1 MSQTSP
7 YLDPQTT
14 KTPVPL
20 ERPEGLEGP
29 ERTALEFTGDQA
41 SGIAKG
47 VAKGMVV
54 NTLNYLE
61 ADYTPDPVAAGL
73 AYIFGDDWVP
83 RPHVEGMPSAVRD
96 SEGGYH
102 LVRERD
108 VVPGSTTLL
117 DVVNSYVTLD
127 EHEASSTTV
136 QIEQAIAQFV
146 GAYAGP
152 GGVIKGAKAASKTGQ
167 AAAATVRGSLADF
180 LGFEGDEGKIGD
192 AAASL
197 GVPAEYI
204 NDMFLTDVNDSESW
218 NRFEQA
224 VEGAV
229 LTGTGNV
236 LGRVA
241 RIVSKGRAQDVGKA
255 VTEVA
260 DVADVGASASVRV
273 EGDVA
278 EATLESLPALPKGGL
293 EASQFAEVARSGT
306 DPIPRKVMATEAQG
320 LSAFRTGTVDDIA
333 EGALPSRLDLEPTTQ
348 RMVYRLRDHFLRLV
362 EGGYENGAKGSF
374 LNALTPSAMHKMS
387 EGITEALA
395 AIKRGDFD
403 ALDAAIRTT
412 SDFPGTNELMGASI
426 RRIMTREL
434 AEHAYVSAKDVFKA
448 ARDGGY
454 SEDTI
459 ELFQKHGIE
468 MTEMWLRM
476 TDEARAAGSAISLA
490 LRDVGDNVV
499 GGFDEPLTE
508 GILKSIDDAV
518 DEVLGA
524 PGKPVSS
531 PKARKK
537 PSKAPTDT
545 DGALDALTNADP
557 TSQGFREAIDR
568 GFSVPDALDIAEQLG
583 REFDAVPGLALT
595 KSDRNIVQATV
606 FQKMIQFARE
616 LYITN
621 ILSSPKTITVNINS
635 TLANTF
641 IRPLAKTMGAA
652 VTGDTRLARQS
663 LRELSGHLYSFKQT
677 AAYAKDAFVKRQGI
691 LENFDT
697 RQLNSSLFDPVHGH
711 TVRNVLKR
719 LYTAA
724 VDTQLMTDE
733 LFKQMRYRGI
743 RYARA
748 AQLAAD
754 RGLPTKE
761 ADDFISEYVSKGF
774 DENGAALNA
783 VDLAEAK
790 AAAFQTPW
798 ENRAGFVGKAI
809 TALERSRLQD
819 NLWGL
824 AATTVFPFVR
834 TPTNL
839 IAEMIT
845 YVSPQAFLPRNS
857 KIFKALNGELG
868 AEATAIARGK
878 FMLGA
883 TAASAFYAM
892 HSQGLIGFTGSAEV
906 QWQKAKQERTT
917 VAPFSMIIGD
927 QAYPLANF
935 APFSAPLTG
944 LAAVTSANYWADEA
958 GRSLPGENLRTD
970 LWERIGP
977 AVSASMMVLSEAPM
991 LSGLQRIID
1000 VGAQAGQAVETGD
1013 TRRLSVSLAYLT
1025 QGFTTHGTLK
1035 YAKRAFEDDID
1046 KEAHSVMDVFLKD
1059 IPGLDYGAPRRDVLG
1074 KELHHNWNL
1083 LRGREVRHDEG
1094 SRLLYSLLKN
1104 PMVSKTFQLRG
1115 PRTVFTEKSLNE
1127 FVSKE
1132 QGPVDL
1138 SKIKIGNSDAW
1149 QLYQEKY
1156 FETPSPSERI
1166 YTDSGLSGLSFQL
1179 YEKGDT
1185 LNDSVQRLASNR
1197 QFAALNPFIQ
1207 AKVLNE
1213 VFKDRRKVA
1222 KTLVASH
1229 VNVKPHLGTRQ
1240 GINTRRKGAIE
1251 RRPTVRRDPT
1261 SPLDAIFK
1269 RP

>member
-1 MSQTSP
+1 MQPSLNTQQTP
-7 YLDPQTT
+7 
-14 KTPVPL
+14 TPV
-20 ERPEGLEGP
+20 ERPVEVEEDSSLLDTATDTVSAGVKGLVEGAI
-29 ERTALEFTGDQA
+29 TAPAQ
-41 SGIAKG
+41 
-47 VAKGMVV
+47 
-54 NTLNYLE
+54 YLE
-61 ADYTPDPVAAGL
+61 DTFGEYPLGL
-73 AYIFGDDWVP
+73 GNIVFDEGWVP
-83 RPHVEGMPSAVRD
+83 HYVSPEEA
-96 SEGGYH
+96 ETKFKN
-102 LVRERD
+102 
-108 VVPGSTTLL
+108 VPNLL
-117 DVVNSYVTLD
+117 ESYVSLSD
-127 EHEASSTTV
+127 EENESIPAQLAHGVS
-136 QIEQAIAQFV
+136 QFV

-152 GGVIKGAKAASKTGQ
+152 SRVLKGAGGASRAGKIVEGMT
-167 AAAATVRGSLADF
+167 RGSLADF
-180 LGFEGDEGKIGD
+180 LGFRGDEGKLGD
-192 AAASL
+192 AAMAL
-197 GVPAEYI
+197 GVPSEYI
-204 NDMFLTDVNDSESW
+204 NDIFLTDINDSENE

-224 VEGAV
+224 LEGLILSGVGSAFVSTLAKAFGRGGARGAAEVVDAADAGITAAVKAEGGEGAEEV
-229 LTGTGNV
+229 LKATSRDTE
-236 LGRVA
+236 A
-241 RIVSKGRAQDVGKA
+241 APAVSKE
-255 VTEVA
+255 T
-260 DVADVGASASVRV
+260 
-273 EGDVA
+273 
-278 EATLESLPALPKGGL
+278 L
-293 EASQFAEVARSGT
+293 EASKFAETARSGT
-306 DPIPRKVMATEAQG
+306 DPIPRTDVPSFEQG
-320 LSAFRTGTVDDIA
+320 MLAYRNNLVDDIA
-333 EGALPSRLDLEPTTQ
+333 EQVAPSRVSLEPAAQ

-362 EGGYENGAKGSF
+362 EGGYENGAKGTF
-374 LNALTPSAMHKMS
+374 LNALTPSAMTKMS
-387 EGITEALA
+387 EGITDALA

-412 SDFPGTNELMGASI
+412 SSFPGTNELMGASV

-434 AEHAYVSAKDVFKA
+434 AEHAYVGAKDVFKA

-454 SEDTI
+454 SQETI
-459 ELFQKHGIE
+459 DLFTEHGIA

-490 LRDVGDNVV
+490 LRDVGDNV
-499 GGFDEPLTE
+499 GGFDGPLTE
-508 GILKSIDDAV
+508 GVLDSIDEAV
-518 DEVLGA
+518 EEALGA
-524 PGKPVSS
+524 VNKTKPKS
-531 PKARKK
+531 PPKKRKSNSKKK
-537 PSKAPTDT
+537 PQETE
-545 DGALDALTNADP
+545 DALETLTAPDP
-557 TSQGFREAIDR
+557 TSQGFQEAIDR
-568 GFSVPDALDIAEQLG
+568 GFSIPDALDIAEELG
-583 REFDAVPGLALT
+583 KEFDAVPGLALT
-595 KSDRNIVQATV
+595 HGDRNLVQATM

-621 ILSSPKTITVNINS
+621 ILSSPKTITVNITS
-635 TLANTF
+635 TMANTF
-641 IRPLAKTMGAA
+641 IRPLSKTLGAT
-652 VTGDTRLARQS
+652 VSGDIRMAQQS

-677 AAYAKDAFVKRQGI
+677 AAYARDAFAKRQGI

-697 RQLNSSLFDPVHGH
+697 RQLNSSLFDPVQGQ

-733 LFKQMRYRGI
+733 LFKQMRYRGV

-754 RGLPTKE
+754 RGLSTKE
-761 ADDFISEYVSKGF
+761 ADDFISTYVSKGF
-774 DENGAALNA
+774 DDNGVATNA

-798 ENRAGFVGKAI
+798 ENRAGFVGKTI

-839 IAEMIT
+839 IAEMLT

-857 KIFKALNGELG
+857 RLSKALNGDLG
-868 AEATAIARGK
+868 PEATALARGK

-892 HSQGLIGFTGSAEV
+892 HSQGLIGFTGSGEV

-917 VAPFSMIIGD
+917 VAPFSMVIGD

-958 GRSLPGENLRTD
+958 GKTLPGENLRTD

-977 AVSASMMVLSEAPM
+977 VVSASMMVLSEAPM

-1000 VGAQAGQAVETGD
+1000 VGTQAGQAVESGN
-1013 TRRLSVSLAYLT
+1013 TRRLSISMAYLL

-1035 YAKRAFEDDID
+1035 YSKRAFEDEMD
-1046 KEAHSVMDVFLKD
+1046 KEAHSVIDVFLKD

-1074 KELHHNWNL
+1074 KELTHSWNL

-1094 SRLLYSLLKN
+1094 SRLVYSLLKN

-1115 PRTVFTEKSLNE
+1115 PRTVFTNTNLNE

-1132 QGPVDL
+1132 QGPIDL
-1138 SKIKIGNSDAW
+1138 SKIKVGNSDAW
-1149 QLYQEKY
+1149 QLYQEAY
-1156 FETPSPSERI
+1156 FEAPMATSRD
-1166 YTDSGLSGLSFQL
+1166 YTDAGLSGLSFRL
-1179 YEKGDT
+1179 YTEGES
-1185 LNDSVQRLASNR
+1185 LNDSVQRLASDA
-1197 QFAALNPFIQ
+1197 QFKTLNPLIQ
-1207 AKVLNE
+1207 SKVLGE
-1213 VFKDRRKVA
+1213 VFKDRRKAA
-1222 KTLVASH
+1222 KASVASH
-1229 VNVKPHLGTRQ
+1229 PEVVPTLKTRQ
-1240 GINTRRKGAIE
+1240 TTHLRRKATIA
-1251 RRPTVRRDPT
+1251 RRPTVRRDQG